1 LQLAPRV
8 LQSLLEIDVNFSS
21 LFQALGGIYLDD
33 ALVWG
38 VALLAG
44 IVGLVAVANAIDM
57 LFFDTESADAG

>member
-1 LQLAPRV
+1 M
-8 LQSLLEIDVNFSS
+8 NFSS